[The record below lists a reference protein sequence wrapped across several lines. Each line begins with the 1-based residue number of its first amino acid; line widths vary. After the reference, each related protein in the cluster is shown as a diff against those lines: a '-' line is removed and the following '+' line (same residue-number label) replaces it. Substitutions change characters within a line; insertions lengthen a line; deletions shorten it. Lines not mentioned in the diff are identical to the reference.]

1 MIDLALRPRAGRL
14 LSILQSTVWLRPLN
28 DAAAIDDWLATIHPT
43 WSLTAI
49 RARVVDARRETPR
62 ARTLLLRPNRW
73 WRGHQAGQHVPVTVE
88 IDGRRHTRVFSI
100 SSAPTPDGLVAVT
113 VQERRG
119 GLVSAWWNR
128 RATIDDVITLGPPQG
143 DFVLPAALPRRL
155 VLLSAGSGI
164 TPVMALLRA
173 LHAQR
178 AQVAVEMLHSVRNS
192 EDLIF
197 ADDLAAIARQWPAL
211 AMHIHHSNSGGR
223 LGLRDFTAL
232 AERAGDASTF
242 VCGPPEFAVAAANAW
257 RSRGR
262 EGLLRIESFG
272 TPRIAVRDDRSHAIR
287 TVRSGVAFASRADAS
302 LLEAAEAAGL
312 APAFGC
318 RAGICHTCACRK
330 VDGAVRD
337 LRTGAI
343 STQPDEMI
351 RLCVSAPCSELTL
364 DL

>member
-14 LSILQSTVWLRPLN
+14 LSFLQSTVWLRPLN
-28 DAAAIDDWLATIHPT
+28 DAAALDDWLATFHPT

-49 RARVVDARRETPR
+49 RARVVDARRETAR
-62 ARTLLLRPNRW
+62 ARTLVLRPNRW

-88 IDGRRHTRVFSI
+88 INGRRHTRVFSL
-100 SSAPTPDGLVAVT
+100 SSAPTPDGLIAIT
-113 VQERRG
+113 VQERRD

-128 RATIDDVITLGPPQG
+128 TASIDDVVTLGAAQG
-143 DFVLPAALPRRL
+143 EFVLPASLPRHL

-178 AQVAVEMLHSVRNS
+178 ADVAIELRHSVRS
-192 EDLIF
+192 SDDLIF
-197 ADDLAAIARQWPAL
+197 AADLAAIARQWPAL
-211 AMHIHHSNSGGR
+211 ALRIHHSSSEGR
-223 LGLRDFTAL
+223 LGPGEFAAL
-232 AERAGDASTF
+232 ADRASDATTF
-242 VCGPPEFAVAAANAW
+242 VCGPPEFAAAAQAAW

-262 EGLLRIESFG
+262 EDRLQIESFG
-272 TPRIAVRDDRSHAIR
+272 VPRIAVHDDRAHGVR
-287 TVRSGVAFASRADAS
+287 TARSGVAFVSRADTS

-318 RAGICHTCACRK
+318 RAGICHTCTCRK
-330 VDGAVRD
+330 VEGAVRD
-337 LRTGAI
+337 LRTGMI
-343 STQPDEMI
+343 SAQPGEMI